1 MIILPSSAGIYRPVV
16 SSGPTPPISANLA
29 LWFNANYGVTASG
42 GTVSQINDLS
52 GNARHATQATGTKQ
66 PALTANAR
74 KTNSMMT
81 FDGVNDAITFNGLTL
96 TGDFTIYWVG
106 TINEA
111 PDSTSAYFT
120 ESDSGASNLSG
131 LNNFN
136 QGTYWYNGGSD
147 ILQGNSGR
155 VYQNSLDII
164 VVRRTGSTITCEVND
179 LDNSSSPTNS
189 NPTIGAIGPAFTGY
203 SQMQFGEML
212 VYTSHHGTTDKN
224 TVVNALKSTW
234 KFPTLPVS
242 GAALWLDGSRWDTLF
257 TTDTGSTNVTTNAGA
272 IGRWEDLSGNA
283 RHATQATAGSRPTW
297 ASPANGQNGLATISF
312 NGSQFLQSAYTTRP
326 ATLIVVGKQ
335 SGTGNRCWAGNDST
349 NGGAYGGWQAKAYNP
364 SAKLAFNVSS
374 STGSIFEVANPAI
387 STNELVLHVTQ
398 FDGTTLYSG
407 KNNGAFSTASFSG
420 TPSTGSVG
428 TNIGCA
434 FYNRGNVDFINGSI
448 YEMIMYES
456 VLSSSQL
463 TSLYNHLK
471 TKWNL
476 P

>member
-81 FDGVNDAITFNGLTL
+81 FDGVNDSITFNGLTL

-120 ESDSGASNLSG
+120 ESDSGASGLSG

-189 NPTIGAIGPAFTGY
+189 NPTIGAIGPAFSGY

-212 VYTSHHGTTDKN
+212 VYTSYHGTTDKN

-272 IGRWEDLSGNA
+272 IGRWEDLSGNT
-283 RHATQATAGSRPTW
+283 RHAKQATAGSRPTW
-297 ASPANGQNGLATISF
+297 ASPANGRIGLGAVAF
-312 NGSQFLQSAYTTRP
+312 NGSQWIDLPDNNAFNFGTGDFTVEGWIKPNSYSGNSVIIGCGSNGLVIYFNSSGNIIGGFYGTGDSITSATTISTSAWSHFAFSKSGSTMRLFLNGTQSQSATWSSNY
-326 ATLIVVGKQ
+326 
-335 SGTGNRCWAGNDST
+335 
-349 NGGAYGGWQAKAYNP
+349 GGATSTRIGWD
-364 SAKLAFNVSS
+364 
-374 STGSIFEVANPAI
+374 PA
-387 STNELVLHVTQ
+387 
-398 FDGTTLYSG
+398 
-407 KNNGAFSTASFSG
+407 
-420 TPSTGSVG
+420 PSTG
-428 TNIGCA
+428 NNK
-434 FYNRGNVDFINGSI
+434 YNGSI
-448 YEMIMYES
+448 QNLIFYKGQALY
-456 VLSSSQL
+456 
-463 TSLYNHLK
+463 TSNF
-471 TKWNL
+471 T
-476 P
+476 PFMS